1 MKIVKNRSKVA
12 NVMGKIIIKFHNT
25 LDTSGTRASLAN
37 LRNSIGRNL
46 SDTVDVWPEVFS
58 EMPSE
63 FLSRNGKITGE
74 ENAIFSALQLYAL
87 HQQGSVESVH
97 SPFVP
102 EYENEDQKKI
112 INFPEDLGISLNKL
126 RREVEDSNSLDR
138 RFNAMITSKNFDEII
153 IHLRHLIKIL
163 KGKSSIK
170 IDYVKLAEDLYWIQK
185 STGEQTRLKWG
196 QNYYRI
202 RKEDKNND
210 KQ

>member
-1 MKIVKNRSKVA
+1 MKIAKNRNKVS

-25 LDTSGTRASLAN
+25 LDTSGTRATLAN
-37 LRNSIGRNL
+37 LRNSIGRGL
-46 SDTVDVWPEVFS
+46 SDTVDVWAEVFS
-58 EMPSE
+58 EMPTE
-63 FLSRNGKITGE
+63 FLSRNGKVTEE

-97 SPFVP
+97 NPFVP

-112 INFPEDLGISLNKL
+112 INFPEDLGRSLNRL

-138 RFNAMITSKNFDEII
+138 RFNTMITSKNFGEII
-153 IHLRHLIKIL
+153 VHLRHLIKIL

-196 QNYYRI
+196 QNYYSI